1 MIYKYKDCKST
12 IQLLRSVLAQ
22 IPLASLLPVPVTLL
36 AAGGHLRPAPLPLL
50 PPRELLPTH
59 RAQLRLLHRAVAI
72 LSDCQ

>member
-12 IQLLRSVLAQ
+12 MQLLRSVLAQ

-59 RAQLRLLHRAVAI
+59 RAQLRLLHRAGSI
-72 LSDCQ
+72 I

>member
-59 RAQLRLLHRAVAI
+59 RAQLRLLHRAGYI
-72 LSDCQ
+72 I

>member
-36 AAGGHLRPAPLPLL
+36 AAGGHLCPAPLPLL

>member
-59 RAQLRLLHRAVAI
+59 RAQLRLLHIAGNI
-72 LSDCQ
+72 I

>member
-22 IPLASLLPVPVTLL
+22 FPLASLLPVPVTLV

-59 RAQLRLLHRAVAI
+59 RAQLRLLHRAGYI
-72 LSDCQ
+72 I

>member
-1 MIYKYKDCKST
+1 MKDCKS

-22 IPLASLLPVPVTLL
+22 IPLAPLLPVPVTLL